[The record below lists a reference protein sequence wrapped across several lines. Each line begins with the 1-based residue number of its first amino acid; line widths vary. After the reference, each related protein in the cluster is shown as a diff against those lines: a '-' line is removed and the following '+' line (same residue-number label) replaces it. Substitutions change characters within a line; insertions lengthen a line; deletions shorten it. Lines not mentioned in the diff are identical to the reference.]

1 MNSINWT
8 DAQSIITVG
17 GFALIV
23 LTVYAETGLFFCFF
37 LPGDYLLFAAGLFAA
52 PMQSKT
58 GALLD
63 VNIAVLCASL
73 IAAAILGNYTG
84 YFMGKYLGHNLENRK
99 ESFFFK
105 KKFIDNTRAVF
116 DKYGGRALIIG
127 RFLPVV
133 RTFAPIL
140 AGIIKME
147 LGVFAFYNSVGA
159 ALWVCILC
167 LSGYYLGEAF
177 GEQMFKYLPL
187 IIGGFLAF
195 TTGSLVF
202 NWWRMRRN
210 AK

>member
-1 MNSINWT
+1 MNDINWT

-52 PMQSKT
+52 PMQQER

-63 VNIAVLCASL
+63 VPILVLCGAL
-73 IAAAILGNYTG
+73 FLAAVAGNYTG
-84 YFMGKYLGHNLENRK
+84 YLFGKFLGKNLEHRK
-99 ESFFFK
+99 DSFFFK
-105 KKFIDNTRAVF
+105 RKYIENTRKVF

-147 LGVFAFYNSVGA
+147 MGMFALYNTIGA
-159 ALWVCILC
+159 ALWVLVLC
-167 LSGYYLGEAF
+167 LSGYFLGEAF
-177 GEQMFKYLPL
+177 GEQMFNILPY
-187 IIGGFLAF
+187 IIAGFLAF
-195 TTGSLVF
+195 TTGSLLL
-202 NWWRMRRN
+202 NWWKLRREV
-210 AK
+210 K

>member
-1 MNSINWT
+1 MDQINWT

-23 LTVYAETGLFFCFF
+23 LTVFAETGLFFCFF

-52 PMQSKT
+52 PMQQSK
-58 GALLD
+58 GPLLD
-63 VNIAVLCASL
+63 VPIVILCLAL
-73 IAAAILGNYTG
+73 MAAAMIGNYTG
-84 YFMGKYLGHNLENRK
+84 YFFGKILGQNLETRK

-105 KKFIDNTRAVF
+105 RKYIANTQKVF

-140 AGIIKME
+140 AGIIRMNM
-147 LGVFAFYNSVGA
+147 GVFTFYNSVGA
-159 ALWVCILC
+159 AAWVLILC
-167 LSGYYLGEAF
+167 LSGYFLGETF
-177 GEQMFKYLPL
+177 GKQMFTYLPY

-195 TTGSLVF
+195 TTGSLII
-202 NWWRMRRN
+202 NWLRLKNN
-210 AK
+210 AQ